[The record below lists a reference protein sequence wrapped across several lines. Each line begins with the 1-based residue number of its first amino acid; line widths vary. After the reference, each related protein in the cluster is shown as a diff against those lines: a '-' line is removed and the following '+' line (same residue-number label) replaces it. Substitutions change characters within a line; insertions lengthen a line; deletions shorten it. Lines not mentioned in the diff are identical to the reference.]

1 MTATAT
7 APRCQVEFHEKQSI
21 SPRKAVLVMI
31 DGEPVGWIMEA
42 TDNSFDFGLTR
53 IGREA
58 MGDRFENGAYRP
70 GLGDVAT
77 LREIKETV
85 TRYAN
90 GE

>member
-1 MTATAT
+1 MTASPA
-7 APRCQVEFHEKQSI
+7 RCRIEFHEKRSFA
-21 SPRKAVLVMI
+21 PRKAVLVMI
-31 DGEPVGWIMEA
+31 DGEPVGWIIQA
-42 TDNSFDFGLTR
+42 VCGAYDFGLTR

-77 LREIKETV
+77 LAEMKDTV